1 MGSLVSERT
10 QAVGSKDDARTEDAA
25 GGRAMGGEG
34 MTSED
39 RETLAAFYHSLK
51 SPLSA
56 IQGAAELMLKGIG
69 GEPSPRHR
77 ELLEVIGQRVKAL
90 TRYLDQLRN
99 ESTAQFG
106 VVAVRCLTED
116 PASPSPVLSPRP

>member
-1 MGSLVSERT
+1 MERT
-10 QAVGSKDDARTEDAA
+10 QAAGPTGEARA
-25 GGRAMGGEG
+25 GDETGGQAMRDEG

-39 RETLAAFYHSLK
+39 RETLVAYYHSLK

-77 ELLEVIGQRVKAL
+77 ELLEVISQRVKAL
-90 TRYLDQLRN
+90 TQYLDQLRTA
-99 ESTAQFG
+99 STAQYG
-106 VVAVRCLTED
+106 VVAVRCHTQD
-116 PASPSPVLSPRP
+116 AASPSHAFSPRS

>member
-1 MGSLVSERT
+1 MGTIASERT
-10 QAVGSKDDARTEDAA
+10 PAVGLEDGARIENGA
-25 GGRAMGGEG
+25 GGPGMGDEG

-77 ELLEVIGQRVKAL
+77 ELLEVISHRVKAL
-90 TRYLDQLRN
+90 TRYLDQLRI
-99 ESTAQFG
+99 ESTAQSG
-106 VVAVRCLTED
+106 IVAVRCASDD
-116 PASPSPVLSPRP
+116 PASPSHAFSPRA